1 MELTMENKLIAIEET
16 RNVTTTK
23 ITFARANPK
32 SDYIRI
38 LDMCAVRPVTL
49 QEIYPNVKSPLA
61 MEVVALA
68 KQGYLQKFST
78 PKHIHCKNSSNG
90 IHYNTYSKVWYG
102 ITSRGLFM
110 LNGFKHKFNNVSS
123 ELPF

>member
-16 RNVTTTK
+16 RALSTTK

-38 LDMCAVRPVTL
+38 LDICAVRPATL

-61 MEVVALA
+61 MAVVTLA

-78 PKHIHCKNSSNG
+78 PKHIHCKSVNG
-90 IHYNTYSKVWYG
+90 VHYNTYSKVWYG
-102 ITSRGLFM
+102 ITYRGLCM
-110 LNGFKHKFNNVSS
+110 LNGFKHRFNNISAK
-123 ELPF
+123 LPF

>member
-1 MELTMENKLIAIEET
+1 MENKFIAIEEN
-16 RNVTTTK
+16 RATTATK

-38 LDMCAVRPVTL
+38 LDICAVRPATL

-61 MEVVALA
+61 MEVVTLA

-78 PKHIHCKNSSNG
+78 PKYIHCKNRNG
-90 IHYNTYSKVWYG
+90 VYYNTYSKVWYG
-102 ITSRGLFM
+102 ITSRGLGILAM
-110 LNGFKHKFNNVSS
+110 LDKQFANGRSK
-123 ELPF
+123 LPF

>member
-1 MELTMENKLIAIEET
+1 MENKLIAIEEN
-16 RNVTTTK
+16 RITTSTK

-38 LDMCAVRPVTL
+38 LDICAVRPATL

-61 MEVVALA
+61 MAVVTLA

-78 PKHIHCKNSSNG
+78 PKHIHYKNRNG

-102 ITSRGLFM
+102 ITYRGLFM
-110 LNGFKHKFNNVSS
+110 LNGFKQRFNMVST